1 MTLLHASKNSVFLT
15 LAALLLLP
23 IAGMAKDGRDFAGFY
38 SFTEVRQQ
46 NTEQNIDQN
55 TEQRNDQNSPVTLT
69 LTVQVFNNSDADIK
83 QASLVLH
90 QSDPGMAVEGAF
102 PAVKVF
108 RNQTDVRLSQEFTI
122 PSREYRRWQNGMVPR
137 LMVHFMGANGVEQR
151 RSIQLS
157 RRPVLPTR

>member
-1 MTLLHASKNSVFLT
+1 MTLLHASKTSVFVLVT
-15 LAALLLLP
+15 VLLLLP
-23 IAGMAKDGRDFAGFY
+23 IAGWAKDGRDFAGYY
-38 SFTEVRQQ
+38 SLTDV
-46 NTEQNIDQN
+46 NEQSSQ
-55 TEQRNDQNSPVTLT
+55 VKLT
-69 LTVQVFNNSDADIK
+69 LTIQIFNYSNADIK

-122 PSREYRRWQNGMVPR
+122 PSHEYWRWQNGMTPR
-137 LMVHFMGANGVEQR
+137 LMVHFMGANGIEQR